1 VAESKGEIASLH
13 AMVSSLPREEK
24 ETFERIFDVSVS
36 EGSLRPPESMRPWL
50 AGRFGSVE
58 SAMQQQIV
66 RVANLV
72 TMEEA
77 LFNPLRASRPLGRG
91 LGPAS
96 AHPGE
101 DPLRDPLTTTPEDV
115 FGRVEGKH
123 CITAGNVAKYEA
135 FHGVVVFDE
144 PDPLRFTREQVID
157 YIDTGCRWAQEA
169 HDVDPEARYFFFM
182 WNCGER
188 AGASLRHGHAQ
199 VMLGRRRHYSKI
211 EHLRRAARSY
221 RDRYGRDYY
230 EDLFHIH
237 RSVGCGFER
246 NGVRIMA
253 YLCPVKEKETILMA
267 PRLDLSFKERLYEAL
282 ACFRDRMGV
291 TTFNLAL
298 YLPPIAEVAEDWEGF
313 PAMVRLVDRGDSSSL
328 ASDIGTMELYA
339 SNVVSSDPFEV
350 AGVLKGCLAEPSD

>member
-1 VAESKGEIASLH
+1 MAESKGEIASLH

-24 ETFERIFDVSVS
+24 EAFERIFDVSVS
-36 EGSLRPPESMRPWL
+36 EGSLRPPESMKPWL
-50 AGRFGSVE
+50 AERFGSVE

-91 LGPAS
+91 LGQAS
-96 AHPGE
+96 VHSGE

-135 FHGVVVFDE
+135 FHGVVVFNE
-144 PDPLRFTREQVID
+144 PDPLQFTREQVID

-169 HDVDPEARYFFFM
+169 HGVDPEASYFFFM

-211 EHLRRAARSY
+211 EHLRRAAWSY

-230 EDLFHIH
+230 EDLFHVH

-246 NGVRIMA
+246 DGVRTMA
-253 YLCPVKEKETILMA
+253 YLSPVKEKETILMA
-267 PRLDLSFKERLYEAL
+267 PRLGLSLKERIYEVL

-313 PAMVRLVDRGDSSSL
+313 PAMARLVERGDSRSL

-339 SNVVSSDPFEV
+339 SSVVSSDPFEV
-350 AGVLKGCLAEPSD
+350 ARVLKGCLSEPAD